1 MGPLSRNEQ
10 ACNDPE
16 SQNIVVLT
24 IPAGWQQRLRS
35 KSVDHQ
41 ATTSKLC

>member
-16 SQNIVVLT
+16 SRNVVVLAVRSWK
-24 IPAGWQQRLRS
+24 PAEASDDVSGSSGNNL
-35 KSVDHQ
+35 
-41 ATTSKLC
+41 